1 MKSLCF
7 PTAPSSANIWEAA
20 VSILDSWVLAK
31 EENPQC
37 PPRAWWDL
45 GLGGIR

>member
-37 PPRAWWDL
+37 PSRAWWDL
-45 GLGGIR
+45 SLGGIR